1 MNKRIKHIKII
12 TTGNFPYGRASANYL
27 RNMAAGLS
35 DYYDIEVL
43 LPHGYN
49 YGSVKNKNSSRL
61 SSYDNYRWRYL
72 SVINS
77 PDNKIIRFILNS
89 LGGINLFFFL
99 ILSRIRKKVDILIK
113 YNINFTYNL
122 MLLFVCKL
130 TGIKLINI
138 IPEFYNKPSGL
149 NLSLTKWYNFYFG
162 IRYFIRFSNGAIVLS
177 DYLKKY
183 LQSHGVS
190 KSLIIVPNIIDPKPF
205 CDSNKKK
212 PNKDNFLTIG
222 YTGTPTQKDGID
234 DLFSA
239 FAIVLKY
246 FPKTHLL
253 IVGDVAS
260 NTIIPH
266 LKNEA
271 EKLGILNSIT
281 FTGLVDFRLVPGLI
295 NSCDIL
301 VLARP
306 NSTASEA
313 GFPTKLGEYMA
324 TKKPVVLTRVGDMG
338 KYFGNGNNVVLVEPE
353 RVDSIANG
361 ISLLINNKLL
371 RDEIGENGFKWMI
384 RNLEYKTVAKRL
396 NEYFRII

>member
-1 MNKRIKHIKII
+1 M
-12 TTGNFPYGRASANYL
+12 
-27 RNMAAGLS
+27 
-35 DYYDIEVL
+35 
-43 LPHGYN
+43 
-49 YGSVKNKNSSRL
+49 
-61 SSYDNYRWRYL
+61 
-72 SVINS
+72 
-77 PDNKIIRFILNS
+77 
-89 LGGINLFFFL
+89 
-99 ILSRIRKKVDILIK
+99 DILG
-113 YNINFTYNL
+113 
-122 MLLFVCKL
+122 LLQEK
-130 TGIKLINI
+130 
-138 IPEFYNKPSGL
+138 
-149 NLSLTKWYNFYFG
+149 
-162 IRYFIRFSNGAIVLS
+162 
-177 DYLKKY
+177 
-183 LQSHGVS
+183 
-190 KSLIIVPNIIDPKPF
+190 
-205 CDSNKKK
+205 
-212 PNKDNFLTIG
+212 
-222 YTGTPTQKDGID
+222 KDGID

-239 FAIVLKY
+239 FAIVLKD
-246 FPKTHLL
+246 FPNTHLL

-281 FTGLVDFRLVPGLI
+281 FTDLVDFRLVSGLI

-306 NSTASEA
+306 NSTAYEA